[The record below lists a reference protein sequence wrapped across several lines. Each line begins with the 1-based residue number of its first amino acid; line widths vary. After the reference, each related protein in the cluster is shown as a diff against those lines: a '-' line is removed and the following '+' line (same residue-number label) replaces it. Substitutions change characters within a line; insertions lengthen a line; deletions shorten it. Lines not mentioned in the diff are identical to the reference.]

1 VELKE
6 YQQKSLAQVKAYLTA
21 LSKWREKSDQVVK
34 VAGPEAALDFPLK
47 AWEETAKTPY
57 RSRKNGLGEPLPC
70 FCLKIPTG
78 GGKTL
83 LAVKTIDL
91 INTAYRKRQTG
102 LVLWVVPSTQIYRQ
116 TLQGLR
122 DRDHPYRQHLDV
134 ASGGRTVILEKTDR
148 FTPLDVAEN
157 LTVLLLMLP
166 SANRQSKET
175 LKIFKDNGG
184 FSAFFPTEDK
194 AQEHKKLLEAYPN
207 LDAFGKAGDFYG
219 RQVKTSLGNTLRILA
234 PVIILDEGH
243 KAYSETAQD
252 TLRGFNPSMIVELSA
267 TPTDSSNILVD
278 IKGMELAREEMIKLD
293 LHIINKATADWKIA
307 MLAAKEKRNALEKEA
322 RDYEADSGRHIRPIC
337 LIQVERTGKEQRGGR
352 YIHAEDV
359 RDYLT
364 KTCGIPADQVAV
376 KSSEKDDIEGF
387 DLLSRD
393 CVIRYIITKQA
404 LQEGW
409 DCAFAYVLAILTN
422 PGSRNSLTQLVGRI
436 LRQPGARKT
445 KVKALDESYVVCF
458 QQRAEG
464 LLESV
469 KKGFADEGL
478 GDLHGSIVSEGAEG
492 EKAPERVV
500 TLRDKFKKFA
510 DRVYLPVFVI
520 KDGPKWRKVSYEADI
535 LSRLDWSQA
544 DFSPLHKLTL
554 SAKEKAD
561 TDLVVGLSEDEKE
574 VIRQRGVVRSK
585 GGGLAVDAVFTA
597 RQLLDIVPNPW
608 VAHSIA
614 RGVLE
619 KLLDKHG
626 GEVVAANVV
635 FIIEELRKRSEAEK
649 DRLAEEIFLD
659 LIRGKEMRFLML
671 RDMPGYRLPSKLRAR
686 KGDKMLNREDG
697 SPLQLSLFEFV
708 ADDDLNP
715 PEKAVAWYLD
725 EQEKLLWWYRNMSR
739 QDYAIQGWRKHR
751 IYPDFIV
758 ADAGPERSDYAKVY
772 VVETKGVHLKNE
784 DTDYKKNVFT
794 LCNKL
799 AEEKSWTELGLE
811 FPDKKIRFEVVFE
824 DEWKRKLNALFDTKP
839 RKKKVAAHG

>member
-1 VELKE
+1 MELKE
-6 YQQKSLAQVKAYLTA
+6 YQQKAISQVKDYLGS
-21 LSKWREKSDQVVK
+21 LRKWREKSDRVVK
-34 VAGPEAALDFPLK
+34 VAGLEAALDFPLK
-47 AWEETAKTPY
+47 AWEETLKTSY
-57 RSRKNGLGEPLPC
+57 RSRKNGLAEPLPC

-83 LAVKTIDL
+83 LAVKAIDL
-91 INTAYRKRQTG
+91 VNTVYRKRQTG
-102 LVLWVVPSTQIYRQ
+102 LILWVVPTTQIYRQ
-116 TLQGLR
+116 TLQSLR

-134 ASGGRTVILEKTDR
+134 ASGGRTLILEKSDR

-157 LTVLLLMLP
+157 LVVLMLMLP

-175 LKIFKDNGG
+175 LKVFQDNGG

-194 AQEHKKLLEAYPN
+194 TAEHKKLLERYPN
-207 LDAFGKAGDFYG
+207 LDVFGKASDIFG
-219 RQVKTSLGNTLRILA
+219 RQVKTSLGNTLRILS

-243 KAYSETAQD
+243 KAYSEGAQE
-252 TLRGFNPSMIVELSA
+252 TLRGLNPSIIVELSA
-267 TPTDSSNILVD
+267 TPTEGSNVLVD
-278 IKGMELAREEMIKLD
+278 IKGLELAREDMIKLD
-293 LHIINKATADWKIA
+293 LHIINKATAGWKIA
-307 MLAAKEKRNALEKEA
+307 MLAAKEKRSSLEKAA

-337 LIQVERTGKEQRGGR
+337 LIQVERTGREQRGGR
-352 YIHAEDV
+352 FIHAEDV

-364 KTCGIPADQVAV
+364 KTCGIPADHVAV
-376 KSSEKDDIEGF
+376 KSSEKDDIEGV

-393 CVIRYIITKQA
+393 CPIRYIITKQA

-409 DCAFAYVLAILTN
+409 DCSFAYVLAILTN
-422 PGSRNSLTQLVGRI
+422 PGSKNSLTQLVGRI
-436 LRQPGARKT
+436 LRQPEARKT
-445 KVKALDESYVVCF
+445 KVKELDESYVFCF

-469 KKGFADEGL
+469 KDGFAEEGL
-478 GDLHGSIVSEGAEG
+478 GDLHGRIVSEGAES

-500 TLRDKFKKFA
+500 ALREKFKKFA

-520 KDGPKWRKVSYEADI
+520 KDGPKWRKVGYESDI
-535 LSRLDWSQA
+535 LSRLDWSEA

-561 TDLVVGLSEDEKE
+561 TDLVVGLSDDEKE
-574 VIRQRGVVRSK
+574 VIRHRGVVRSK
-585 GGGLAVDAVFTA
+585 GGGLAVDAVFTS
-597 RQLLDIVPNPW
+597 RQLLDIIPNPW

-614 RGVLE
+614 QQVLE
-619 KLLDKHG
+619 KLIAKHS
-626 GEVVAANVV
+626 GETTAANLV
-635 FIIEELRKRSEAEK
+635 FIIEELRKRAEAEK
-649 DRLAEEIFLD
+649 DRLAEQVFLD
-659 LIRGKEMRFLML
+659 LIKSKELRFLML
-671 RDMPGYRLPSKLRAR
+671 REQPGYRLPSKLRAR
-686 KGDKMLNREDG
+686 KGERMLNREDG

-708 ADDDLNP
+708 PDDEMNP

-725 EQEKLLWWYRNMSR
+725 EQEKLLWWYRNMAR

-799 AEEKSWTELGLE
+799 AEEKSWSELGLE
-811 FPDKKIRFEVVFE
+811 LPDKKIRFEVVFE
-824 DEWKRKLNALFDTKP
+824 DEWQRKLNALFGSDKSQRAAP
-839 RKKKVAAHG
+839 RR